1 MCLIDSGLKYVSK
14 IGLFVFYPMAINL
27 EYKGCDFLK
36 FKTMKFETYQMPLDK
51 VENITANNGK
61 QEWQFVNQLHEI
73 GGTRQREDRKTF
85 ASQVEAK
92 KSFDEQAAKYRKIIG
107 RVSNAIIKQ
116 SDTELQI
123 HVDGVQIIK
132 MTYLAVPSE
141 CA

>member
-1 MCLIDSGLKYVSK
+1 MCCSLINS
-14 IGLFVFYPMAINL
+14 
-27 EYKGCDFLK
+27 
-36 FKTMKFETYQMPLDK
+36 
-51 VENITANNGK
+51 ANSGK

-92 KSFDEQAAKYRKIIG
+92 KFFDEQAAKFRKMVERLTDTSIQ
-107 RVSNAIIKQ
+107 Q
-116 SDTELQI
+116 SGTELQI
-123 HVDGVQIIK
+123 HVDGVQIVK

>member
-1 MCLIDSGLKYVSK
+1 
-14 IGLFVFYPMAINL
+14 
-27 EYKGCDFLK
+27 
-36 FKTMKFETYQMPLDK
+36 MKFETNQMPLDK

-92 KSFDEQAAKYRKIIG
+92 KFFDDQAAKFRKIIG
-107 RVSNAIIKQ
+107 RLTNATIKQ

-123 HVDGVQIIK
+123 HVDGVQIVK
-132 MTYLAVPSE
+132 MSYLPTPLQ